1 MKDAGRT
8 TPPVAPPQEAIWP
21 TAAEIAIIVGL
32 TWVALAVRTPVGA
45 SFAAS
50 WTHGL
55 VSILLF
61 GTLFVIVSLG
71 AILGVLG
78 IAAIVVNFLRAMIG
92 R

>member
-1 MKDAGRT
+1 
-8 TPPVAPPQEAIWP
+8 
-21 TAAEIAIIVGL
+21 
-32 TWVALAVRTPVGA
+32 VGA

-50 WTHGL
+50 WAHGP

-61 GTLFVIVSLG
+61 GTLFVAVSLG

-78 IAAIVVNFLRAMIG
+78 ITAIVVNFLRAMIG